1 MKKILLVV
9 ATLAAQVALGGLRED
24 FAMPVVVLQSAKND
38 LRDSYLFYERQGGA

>member
-1 MKKILLVV
+1 MKKVLLAVV
-9 ATLAAQVALGGLRED
+9 VTAAQVALGGLRDD